1 MSSFSDYALQIL
13 AGGVPAAVDYG
24 TGVPANAQ
32 GDTGALGRFSAFGG
46 SGEKTAPRGTLQDRT
61 PGFNTG
67 PQGMSTTTIV
77 VIAGAAALVLV
88 LVVAVTRR

>member
-1 MSSFSDYALQIL
+1 MSTFSDYALQIL

-32 GDTGALGRFSAFGG
+32 GDTGALGRFSAYGG

-61 PGFNTG
+61 PGLNTA
-67 PQGMSTTTIV
+67 PGMSTTTIL
-77 VIAGAAALVLV
+77 VIAGGAALVLV